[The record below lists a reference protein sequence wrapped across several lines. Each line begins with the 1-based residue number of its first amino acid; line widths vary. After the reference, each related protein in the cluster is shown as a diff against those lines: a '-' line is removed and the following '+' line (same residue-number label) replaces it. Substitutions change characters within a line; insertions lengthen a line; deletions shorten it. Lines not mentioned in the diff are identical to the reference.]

1 MDAAVNTVRTG
12 VAQRDPA
19 SLSDKALADCLSGPL
34 ARCAVG
40 DADPDA
46 WFPVAIEPQRARCQ
60 AAAALALCEKCA
72 LRAECLEVSMRQ
84 WDTIGRHG
92 IWGGFVAAER
102 ASLRIACCDG
112 TPATALVRLP
122 SASTCRGSS
131 SRLQT
136 EQRSAPALSTLHV
149 NGSVQAGLSRPTR
162 LIAFRSLDEWSATL
176 CAPPSAHER

>member
-1 MDAAVNTVRTG
+1 MRHRG
-12 VAQRDPA
+12 VSHGCYGEHGSHQCGSEGSGQPQRQGAEGLPV
-19 SLSDKALADCLSGPL
+19 GPL

-46 WFPVAIEPQRARCQ
+46 WFPVAIEPQGTRCQ

-72 LRAECLEVSMRQ
+72 LRAECLEVSMRH

-102 ASLRIACCDG
+102 ASLRMAWCDG
-112 TPATALVRLP
+112 APATALVRLP
-122 SASTCRGSS
+122 SAGTCRGSS

-136 EQRSAPALSTLHV
+136 EQRSAPA
-149 NGSVQAGLSRPTR
+149 A
-162 LIAFRSLDEWSATL
+162 
-176 CAPPSAHER
+176 